1 MGSKGRPIF
10 PTKKSTLES
19 ALRPV
24 SVPSARPKAEPVQP
38 QETEKKKR
46 MIDLPANAP
55 AWMQVA
61 HYYADKK
68 VREKRGGEHPDI
80 IRFFQEI
87 KHPEFDEDE
96 VPWCAA
102 FIGACLY
109 ESNYGHNGSAW
120 AAHYGIWDGAD
131 EVDEP
136 QYGDIVVMTRN
147 GGGHVAFFV
156 KDNVNGT
163 IRVLGGN
170 QNDEVNYSN
179 FSKSVVT
186 RYMRPNGKGKP
197 KIRPDEAAGT
207 IGLPS
212 LPGYKAPGPVEIAV
226 GAGGV
231 AAAFTAQD
239 ALTAAV
245 FVAIALILIYV
256 VWRKRQS

>member
-1 MGSKGRPIF
+1 
-10 PTKKSTLES
+10 
-19 ALRPV
+19 
-24 SVPSARPKAEPVQP
+24 
-38 QETEKKKR
+38 
-46 MIDLPANAP
+46 MIELPANAP

-61 HYYADKK
+61 HYYAEKN
-68 VREKRGGEHPDI
+68 VREMRGGEHPDI

-87 KHPEFDEDE
+87 NHPEFDEDE

-102 FIGACLY
+102 FVGACLY

-136 QYGDIVVMTRN
+136 KYGDIVVMTRN
-147 GGGHVAFFV
+147 GGGHVAFYV
-156 KDNVNGT
+156 KDNGNGT

-197 KIRPDEAAGT
+197 KIRPDEAPGT

-212 LPGYKAPGPVEIAV
+212 LPGYKAPGPVEVAV

-231 AAAFTAQD
+231 VAAFTAQD

-245 FVAIALILIYV
+245 FVAVALILIYV
-256 VWRKRQS
+256 VWRKRQG